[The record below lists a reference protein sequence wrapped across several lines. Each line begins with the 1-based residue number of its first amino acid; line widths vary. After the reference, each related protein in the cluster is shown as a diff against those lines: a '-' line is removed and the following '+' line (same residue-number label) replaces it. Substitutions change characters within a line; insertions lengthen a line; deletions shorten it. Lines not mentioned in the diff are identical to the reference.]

1 MTGRWI
7 VFEGMDST
15 VLEEQAS
22 HLAGWL
28 RRGGVPAVVTRE
40 PTDGPVGAQ
49 LHLIL
54 SRRLTVDERAQALLS
69 LADRLDHLYRDDDGI
84 LQELARD
91 RYVIGIRYLLS
102 AYADQSETVPWEWLE
117 RINAPCPWPDLTIF
131 IDTPVQSGLERQA
144 SQGECP
150 PEQTG
155 IQPAGLSLRRQQYLQ
170 ALERCQAGQKAI
182 VIVAGDQSAEAI
194 HRQCCAWVERLRREP
209 HAA

>member
-144 SQGECP
+144 GQGECP

-155 IQPAGLSLRRQQYLQ
+155 IQPAGLSLRRTP
-170 ALERCQAGQKAI
+170 AGRFVTPEEVAKVVAWLCTDDAQMI
-182 VIVAGDQSAEAI
+182 VGQTITVDGGYGLLA
-194 HRQCCAWVERLRREP
+194 
-209 HAA
+209 